1 MIGKKII
8 CWWSGGITSAVACKT
23 ALDLFKDKNE
33 CRVIMIDTVNEDE
46 DTYRFLRDCQ
56 KWYGVSIERISA
68 IKTER
73 VNTLTGVKY
82 NPSTATF
89 IDIGCEFENIQDV
102 WIKHKSLNVATGAI
116 CSTQLKRR
124 VREKW
129 QDVNEYDYQIFGFE
143 FDKKECNRALGLHK
157 NHPKA
162 KGIYPLLMMAYDK
175 DDCLRIVQ
183 EAGIEIPKMY
193 QLGFRNNNCFKTG
206 CVQGGVG
213 YWQKMERDF
222 PDKFEAMAEMEHK
235 LTALRGEPVTMLKDQ
250 SNEAKKIV
258 EETEIKWKQFVF
270 LKKHTDYPELKCL
283 ADMKPQE
290 VKPLFECNG
299 FCGTNDLNPRIETE
313 NEINFDTRDI

>member
-1 MIGKKII
+1 
-8 CWWSGGITSAVACKT
+8 
-23 ALDLFKDKNE
+23 
-33 CRVIMIDTVNEDE
+33 
-46 DTYRFLRDCQ
+46 
-56 KWYGVSIERISA
+56 
-68 IKTER
+68 
-73 VNTLTGVKY
+73 
-82 NPSTATF
+82 
-89 IDIGCEFENIQDV
+89 
-102 WIKHKSLNVATGAI
+102 VATGAI

-129 QDVNEYDYQIFGFE
+129 QDKNEYDYQIFGFE
-143 FDKKECNRALGLHK
+143 FDKKECNRAIGLHK

-183 EAGIEIPKMY
+183 DAGIEIPKMY

-206 CVQGGVG
+206 CVQGGIG

-222 PDKFEAMAEMEHK
+222 IDKFNAMAEMEHK

-250 SNEAKKIV
+250 SNEAKAIV
-258 EETEIKWKQFVF
+258 EKSGIKWKQFIF
-270 LKKHTDYPELKCL
+270 LKKHPEYPELKCL